1 MSEEGVI
8 NFDVDSHLLI
18 QLGERSATRRF
29 VALAELIKNSY
40 DADATKA
47 TVRMYNVKE
56 PCGKILVEDDG
67 HGMTFETLR
76 KTWMR
81 IATIDKREN
90 PVSKKYRRVKA
101 GEKGVG
107 RIVCR
112 RLSNRLTLKSVA
124 EKKEGTKEETTA
136 HFNWAD
142 FEPGTDISDIKI
154 KCSTRSVSKDSKTGT
169 TLILEDT
176 KDAWNESD
184 IKNLRRELYEL
195 IDPSYYLP
203 GIKKKKRDTDPGFY
217 IDFDLPEFSREAIK
231 PLEKNII
238 EGAWGRLSGL
248 VDDKGKAIY
257 TLKIYGEFDKKLE
270 REENFKCLKL
280 ANMDVILFL
289 YAREY
294 VKADIGVRKLKNII
308 RQYSGIK
315 VYYGDFRLFGYGY
328 PGDDWLGLDKDRAE
342 RRDELSPELGE
353 ETTETKRPGLL
364 LFGNNQLLGYVTYS
378 HRDNPNLKITI
389 TREHLEKNEAFDE
402 LKRFVRLGIEFAT
415 VRHAHEVFLKKKT
428 EEEAELKAEKEIRP
442 EKIGVSKT
450 IEALESIK
458 SQISALESKKELKI
472 ETAQPLKESIYRA
485 KEGVDEIEEQYKKEF
500 SMLRTLASTG
510 TFIFLFIHELEAF
523 IDDLEEAIKFYS
535 TLIEK
540 QPENIQQQYVDTI
553 NSLND
558 RTEMIK
564 ALGDFSG
571 FVIGRESRLEQKE
584 FVLRPIV
591 DRIIASAQSYL
602 NEYKITV
609 NNKIPKDLRTPK
621 IYLME
626 IVSILHNLVTNA
638 IKAVKRKDIR
648 IIELSAEEK
657 DDLIVISVL
666 DTGIGIGNDMYEM
679 VFEPF
684 ESDSE
689 PDLRFGAG
697 TGLGLWI
704 VRGFVNSYGGGV
716 QFVDPPNNWNTCI
729 RIWLPKEVKK

>member
-1 MSEEGVI
+1 MKRKRGTMSEEGVI

-56 PCGKILVEDDG
+56 PCGKIIVEDDG
-67 HGMTFETLR
+67 HGMTFEILK

-81 IATIDKREN
+81 IATTDKRKN
-90 PVSKKYRRVKA
+90 PVSIKYKRAKA
-101 GEKGVG
+101 GEKGIG
-107 RIVCR
+107 RMVCR

-124 EKKEGTKEETTA
+124 EKEDGTKEETLA

-142 FEPGTDISDIKI
+142 FKPGSDISDIQI
-154 KCSTRSVSKDSKTGT
+154 KYTTRPVSKDSKTGT

-176 KDAWNESD
+176 KDAWSKSD
-184 IKNLRRELYEL
+184 IKNLKRELYEL

-203 GIKKKKRDTDPGFY
+203 GIKKEKRDTADPGFH

-257 TLKIYGEFDKKLE
+257 TLNIYGEFDKKLE
-270 REENFKCLKL
+270 RQENFKYLKL

-289 YAREY
+289 YKPEY

-328 PGDDWLGLDKDRAE
+328 PGDDWLSLDKDRAE
-342 RRDELSPELGE
+342 RRDELSPELRE
-353 ETTETKRPGLL
+353 ETIDTKRPGLA

-378 HRDNPNLKITI
+378 HRDNPDLKITI
-389 TREHLEKNEAFDE
+389 TREHLEKNEAFNE
-402 LKRFVRLGIEFAT
+402 LKKFVRLGIELAT

-428 EEEAELKAEKEIRP
+428 EAEAELEAEKEIRP
-442 EKIGVSKT
+442 EIGVSKT
-450 IEALESIK
+450 IEALESIN

-472 ETAQPLKESIYRA
+472 ETAQPLKESIDRA
-485 KEGVDEIEEQYKKEF
+485 KEGIDEIEKQYKKEF

-510 TFIFLFIHELEAF
+510 TFIFLFIHELQAF
-523 IDDLEEAIKFYS
+523 IDDFEEAIKFYS

-553 NSLND
+553 SSLND

-591 DRIIASAQSYL
+591 DRIIASVQGYL

-609 NNKIPKDLRTPK
+609 NT
-621 IYLME
+621 
-626 IVSILHNLVTNA
+626 
-638 IKAVKRKDIR
+638 
-648 IIELSAEEK
+648 
-657 DDLIVISVL
+657 
-666 DTGIGIGNDMYEM
+666 
-679 VFEPF
+679 
-684 ESDSE
+684 
-689 PDLRFGAG
+689 
-697 TGLGLWI
+697 
-704 VRGFVNSYGGGV
+704 
-716 QFVDPPNNWNTCI
+716 
-729 RIWLPKEVKK
+729 